1 MTKFIG
7 RRGALG
13 IASEVTRGTAVAPAY
28 WLPFAKMSFMD
39 NTETAQE
46 SQGLGQIAD
55 QDSQYVTFQFATGSV
70 DAQLYDNGLG
80 YILESLLGA
89 IDTPTGSNPYTH
101 TYAISQTNQA
111 KSVTL
116 YWQDPDRTYMFP
128 LAVVDS
134 WKLSVQPK
142 GMVEHTVTFK
152 SRKARDWAVQSPT
165 FTALGSKFLHQHTQL
180 RLGTNIAALAGA
192 SETPLKGL
200 ELTISRNA
208 TNDELLGTVEPDDI
222 LSQEL
227 SVEGSL
233 TLNLTDDTFRNLM
246 LNGTY
251 DAMEIKF
258 DGGTSSKLQLQFPRV
273 SFSEWAPD
281 WTLNAI
287 ATQKINFKAN
297 YDAANALQIISTC
310 VLTNTKATY

>member
-1 MTKFIG
+1 MTKFVG

-13 IASEVTRGTAVAPAY
+13 IASESVRGTPVAPAY

-39 NTETAQE
+39 STEVAQE

-70 DAQLYDNGLG
+70 DAQIYDNGLG

-89 IDTPTGSNPYTH
+89 IDTPSGSNPYTH
-101 TYAISQTNQA
+101 TYALSQTNQA
-111 KSVTL
+111 KSLTL

-128 LAVVDS
+128 LAIVDS
-134 WKLSVQPK
+134 WKLSVAPK

-152 SRKARDWAVQSPT
+152 SRKARDWAVQSPV
-165 FTALGSKFLHQHTQL
+165 FTALGSKFLHQHSQL
-180 RLGTNIAALAGA
+180 RLATNIAGLSGA
-192 SETPLKGL
+192 TEIPMKGFD
-200 ELTISRNA
+200 LTIGRNA
-208 TNDELLGTVEPDDI
+208 VNDELLGTVEPADI

-227 SVEGSL
+227 SVEGAI
-233 TLNLTDDTFRNLM
+233 TLNLENDTYRNLM

-251 DAMEIKF
+251 NSMEFKL
-258 DGGTSSKLQLQFPRV
+258 DGGTNSKLQLQFPRV
-273 SFSEWAPD
+273 AFSEWAPD
-281 WTLNAI
+281 WTLNQI

-310 VLTNTKATY
+310 ILTNTKATY